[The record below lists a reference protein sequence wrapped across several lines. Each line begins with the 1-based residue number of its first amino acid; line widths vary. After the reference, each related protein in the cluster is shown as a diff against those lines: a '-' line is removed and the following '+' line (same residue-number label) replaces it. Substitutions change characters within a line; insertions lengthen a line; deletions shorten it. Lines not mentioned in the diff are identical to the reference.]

1 MHQRFSAPLPRKLRR
16 KMPKEIL
23 RSNQIEQPP
32 VVSCGEDPKAR
43 EWRATFASSTLCKA
57 RLPNRLTHRN

>member
-1 MHQRFSAPLPRKLRR
+1 
-16 KMPKEIL
+16 MPKEIL
-23 RSNQIEQPP
+23 RSHQIEQPP